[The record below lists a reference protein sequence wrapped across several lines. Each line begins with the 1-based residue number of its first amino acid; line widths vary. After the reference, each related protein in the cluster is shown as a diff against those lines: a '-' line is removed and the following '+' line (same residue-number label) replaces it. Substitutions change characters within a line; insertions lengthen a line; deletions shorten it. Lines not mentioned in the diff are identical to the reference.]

1 MSSIFNVS
9 DAADPGGGEDSF
21 LPALEQNGCAAFA
34 VLKRFPLSRE

>member
-21 LPALEQNGCAAFA
+21 LPALEQNG
-34 VLKRFPLSRE
+34 